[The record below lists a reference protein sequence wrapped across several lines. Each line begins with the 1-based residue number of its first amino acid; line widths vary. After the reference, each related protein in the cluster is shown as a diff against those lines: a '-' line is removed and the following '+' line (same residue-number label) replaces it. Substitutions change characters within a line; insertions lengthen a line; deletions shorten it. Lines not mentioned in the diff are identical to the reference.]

1 MQSTRVQ
8 DLEKGHT
15 VDEGE
20 VTRLNKYI
28 AAANAHQGTTL
39 LPRPIASLVSTG
51 TGIASLSVRAT
62 TKVGGWTLY
71 GFREGTLKSLS
82 VSRSVIE
89 QVLVLA
95 GRDVAARSN
104 GEWGRQEAAGVL
116 EWSVS
121 KTIFPS
127 SIELTIHVGI
137 CLAHGNLDGLLY
149 RFHRVSSQRSSPQ
162 LDLRGFSP
170 VLVHA
175 KYCLRVNRV
184 LKSRGLCHY
193 TPHE

>member
-1 MQSTRVQ
+1 MQSTKEQ
-8 DLEKGHT
+8 DLEKGHAA
-15 VDEGE
+15 DGGK
-20 VTRLNKYI
+20 VTKLDDYI
-28 AAANAHQGTTL
+28 AVADPRQGTTL
-39 LPRPIASLVSTG
+39 LPRPIASLVTTS

-121 KTIFPS
+121 TTHIS
-127 SIELTIHVGI
+127 YI
-137 CLAHGNLDGLLY
+137 A
-149 RFHRVSSQRSSPQ
+149 
-162 LDLRGFSP
+162 
-170 VLVHA
+170 
-175 KYCLRVNRV
+175 
-184 LKSRGLCHY
+184 
-193 TPHE
+193 